1 MPVLNPSRPRFASPP
16 QAALA
21 KLEQAA
27 CRDLTVA
34 RLTLGLLDAI
44 IGGEPSFLFPS
55 YRWRLCEVKWLPP
68 KLAESAAQIMAWGA
82 RRGVVLNSLLA
93 SRANITRAMLALRR
107 QSPHGRR
114 RVVLAN
120 RWRRKYPRLKPSLGK
135 SAARPQPLRTVDI
148 LHDEV
153 GRPLSDAT
161 IRLVRALRPS
171 QIEILAHEEGEYCSW
186 RTGAVK
192 IRLAQD
198 GYTVTAITL
207 VLAVEAGKRLRKIR
221 GVLEDFF
228 ETGTEGVIWSVVSED
243 DHGYDALYPIEEGD
257 HLAIQDQ
264 LGRKLWSGIICCDRK
279 AGWRRYPLNPKCGQP
294 CALGHWIHWTQ
305 RGFKPDDW
313 ARYFIR
319 PEYDRLRG
327 ILRKRRP

>member
-1 MPVLNPSRPRFASPP
+1 MPVVTSSRPRFVPP
-16 QAALA
+16 PLVAL
-21 KLEQAA
+21 KNLEQAA

-34 RLTLGLLDAI
+34 RLTLGLFDAI
-44 IGGEPSFLFPS
+44 VGGEPSFLFPG
-55 YRWRLCEVKWLPP
+55 YRWRLCEVKSFPP
-68 KLAESAAQIMAWGA
+68 KLAGNAAQIMVWGA
-82 RRGVVLNSLLA
+82 RRGAVLNSLLA
-93 SRANITRAMLALRR
+93 SRANITRAVLALRR
-107 QSPHGRR
+107 QSPHGRH

-120 RWRRKYPRLKPSLGK
+120 RWRREYPQIKPSVGK
-135 SAARPQPLRTVDI
+135 SAADVQPLRAVDI

-153 GRPLSDAT
+153 GRPLSDGT
-161 IRLVRALRPS
+161 IRLMRALQPS
-171 QIEILAHEEGEYCSW
+171 RIEILAHDEGEYCSW
-186 RTGAVK
+186 HAGAIK

-207 VLAVEAGKRLRKIR
+207 VLAVEAGKRLRKIH

-257 HLAIQDQ
+257 HLTIQDQ
-264 LGRKLWSGIICCDRK
+264 LGRKMWSGKIRCDRR
-279 AGWRRYPLNPKCGQP
+279 AGWRRYPLNPKYGQP
-294 CALGHWIHWTQ
+294 CALGHWVHWTQ

-327 ILRKRRP
+327 ILRKKQS